1 MNWIN
6 PVVWIVG
13 GQGQRN
19 CGGVWRQSAH
29 APKSRPWELAN
40 HGLQHAGFLNTQR
53 KRTRVR
59 TWPAIC
65 VTIKTSGNGRYNCR
79 YGIFLVRDTSLVI
92 QRTGTGRQLA
102 GSKEASERS
111 NSKEATGT
119 NLDLFSRVNKQLALV
134 FILFKCS
141 YSCKSKLLKE
151 KLKKKVLTTLLFSSQ
166 LQNLILL
173 ISFQIKIVCVF
184 IFWLDGLWLVV
195 ICTVLI
201 GCCRRMLR
209 LRRRRNST
217 SCLTKNSLN
226 QLEEERTPS
235 PSGQSNSKSAAR
247 WR

>member
-1 MNWIN
+1 MVSNTLAFSTLNANVPEFVPGQPFVLPSKPAEMADTTAAMEFSSYATPVLSSSAPELEGNWQEVKKRVKDRTPKKHQVRIFIYFLAWTSSLLWFSYYSS
-6 PVVWIVG
+6 VHIHAKA
-13 GQGQRN
+13 N
-19 CGGVWRQSAH
+19 CWKKYR
-29 APKSRPWELAN
+29 
-40 HGLQHAGFLNTQR
+40 
-53 KRTRVR
+53 
-59 TWPAIC
+59 
-65 VTIKTSGNGRYNCR
+65 
-79 YGIFLVRDTSLVI
+79 
-92 QRTGTGRQLA
+92 
-102 GSKEASERS
+102 
-111 NSKEATGT
+111 
-119 NLDLFSRVNKQLALV
+119 
-134 FILFKCS
+134 
-141 YSCKSKLLKE
+141 
-151 KLKKKVLTTLLFSSQ
+151 KKVLTTLLFSSQ

-226 QLEEERTPS
+226 QQEEERTPS

>member
-1 MNWIN
+1 MTSRNYQRTLVMRVRMRMARSRTSLSSASSE
-6 PVVWIVG
+6 VV
-13 GQGQRN
+13 
-19 CGGVWRQSAH
+19 
-29 APKSRPWELAN
+29 
-40 HGLQHAGFLNTQR
+40 R
-53 KRTRVR
+53 KRKPVR
-59 TWPAIC
+59 SSISRMRTALSSRNESYDW
-65 VTIKTSGNGRYNCR
+65 KTKV
-79 YGIFLVRDTSLVI
+79 FL
-92 QRTGTGRQLA
+92 
-102 GSKEASERS
+102 ER
-111 NSKEATGT
+111 NIE
-119 NLDLFSRVNKQLALV
+119 
-134 FILFKCS
+134 
-141 YSCKSKLLKE
+141 
-151 KLKKKVLTTLLFSSQ
+151 KKVITTLLFPSQ

-201 GCCRRMLR
+201 GGCRRMLR